1 MALKILSNQVGK
13 LDWRKRST
21 HNVELERLKMDLLDV
36 EWTAQENADH
46 LEISFKRLRG
56 KLEKH
61 IEELQKDKLDK
72 YPSLTPL
79 IPPWKQQNG
88 EPPQPIPI
96 SITQLTAFVA
106 AFRAMLEKLKE
117 LQHENVVLK
126 CKPFLE
132 DWEDCTR
139 SFEEALEVAKN
150 RERKRSLIS
159 LPRVEKT
166 SIEQESA
173 PELQDTKAL
182 SQDEWEDDFFEKEEP
197 VPNEPATPKKLNS
210 QTMRGFRYSSK
221 VRAVE
226 GLRKRTKTTDE
237 EKENENL
244 IGELAKLTGQA
255 KISARRIQESLK
267 NDRKVTEQLDAQT
280 DTSLDLAHQLNRRA
294 KDLLAKSSAS
304 DIGFCL
310 ALFVSM
316 VMFWVTFI
324 IMYFI

>member
-21 HNVELERLKMDLLDV
+21 QNVQLERLKMDLLDV
-36 EWTAQENADH
+36 EWTPQETADH
-46 LEISFKRLRG
+46 LEISFKRLRER
-56 KLEKH
+56 LEKH
-61 IEELQKDKLDK
+61 IEELQRDKLEK
-72 YPSLTPL
+72 YPSNTPL
-79 IPPWKQQNG
+79 IPPWEQQNG

-96 SITQLTAFVA
+96 SITQLTEFVA
-106 AFRAMLEKLKE
+106 AFRAMLEQLKE
-117 LQHENVVLK
+117 FQHENVVLK

-132 DWEDCTR
+132 DWEDCAR

-150 RERKRSLIS
+150 RERKLSLNS
-159 LPRVEKT
+159 LNRNEK
-166 SIEQESA
+166 SSKEPESA
-173 PELQDTKAL
+173 PEDTKTLTL

-197 VPNEPATPKKLNS
+197 APDKTATLMKLSSPAR
-210 QTMRGFRYSSK
+210 RGFRYSSR

-244 IGELAKLTGQA
+244 LGELAKLTGQA
-255 KISARRIQESLK
+255 KSAAQRIQESLRK
-267 NDRKVTEQLDAQT
+267 DRKVTEQLDART
-280 DTSLDLAHQLNRRA
+280 DAAVDLAHQLNRRA
-294 KDLLAKSSAS
+294 KELLAKASAS

-310 ALFVSM
+310 ALFISM
-316 VMFWVTFI
+316 VMFWVTFM